1 MDSKG
6 APGQIVAGQTSNA
19 LGAYASQPIEQIVSN
34 LGVDLSKGLT
44 VELAAARLKQVGA
57 NRMTGFKTRSPSD
70 ILIDQFK
77 SSVVILLLVASAI
90 SGFSHEY
97 MQMVGILA
105 AVVINAVIGFITEYR
120 ALVSLRALEELSGPL
135 ARIRRGGQE
144 MEIPASE
151 IVPGDLVLLDAG
163 ARVPADIRLFQAAS
177 LAIDES
183 ILTGESVPAYKDI
196 VQHEGGMECIA
207 HQGTVVLSGRGRGVV
222 VATGDSTRLGKLG
235 QKLCSISLSTTPLE
249 RNLEHLGS
257 ALSIMT
263 VVICVLLFIV
273 GCFQHRDLFQMLQ
286 ISISLAVAAIPE
298 GLPVVATLAL
308 ALGTQRMVKL
318 NALIRKLSAVE
329 TLGCTQI
336 ICTDKTGTLTQNQMS
351 VSHIVIGGRTID
363 VSGSGYAPTGDL
375 SEVGNPLDIATEPVL
390 TKLLMAVALCN
401 DARVE
406 KQDDDGTSWHVLG
419 DPTEGALV
427 TVAAKAGLHQNRLK
441 QTYPR
446 LNELPFDM
454 TRKRMTTVHALE
466 DKKITAFVK
475 GSPESTLAVSTSY
488 LSDDGIR
495 PLDNEMITYFKL
507 KNQELAHSG
516 KRTLAVAMRHL
527 SGHSNLSADET
538 ESDLIFLGLVAMSDR
553 LKDGVKEAIAEC
565 QSAGIRVIMLTG
577 DQVATASAIAKELG
591 ISRPGHNLTLTDA
604 DFNEM
609 NEIEKNAALAQVSVL
624 ARTEPDTKLAIVQSL
639 QAQGKVVAMTGDGV
653 NDAAALRQADI
664 GVAMG
669 QGATAL
675 AREASAMVITDD
687 TFNTIVKAIE
697 QGRAIYTNI
706 ARAIAYL
713 ITASLTS
720 VLAVTLLVLANQDM
734 VMTPLQLLWLNLIM
748 HVFPGLGIVLQ
759 KASPAVMQMPPRKP
773 TQRLLG
779 VYQIV
784 QIVLRAVLIAVLS
797 YLAASGGTSG
807 AIGGTNIAVDGTA
820 AATGG
825 TTGAVDGT
833 ILLATL
839 SASLLL
845 QSWSWLSAGDPG
857 QLKAWRACLT
867 PNWSMLVTTAIGLAL
882 LLVAIYLPPLA
893 MVLETRALTAL
904 ELGHISMYCL
914 LSFAF
919 SLILGLWVHR
929 GNADQD

>member
-57 NRMTGFKTRSPSD
+57 NRMTGVKTRSPSD

-97 MQMVGILA
+97 MQMVGILT

-773 TQRLLG
+773 SQRLLG

-797 YLAASGGTSG
+797 YLAASGGTAA
-807 AIGGTNIAVDGTA
+807 AIGGTSIAVDGTA

-914 LSFAF
+914 LSFVI

>member
-1 MDSKG
+1 MKAKD
-6 APGQIVAGQTSNA
+6 APSQLDAGNTSTT
-19 LGAYASQPIEQIVSN
+19 LGAFASQPMEQIATSFA
-34 LGVDLSKGLT
+34 VDLSVGLT
-44 VELAAARLKQVGA
+44 AELAATRLKQVGP
-57 NRMTGFKTRSPSD
+57 NCMTGFKSRSPSD

-77 SSVVILLLVASAI
+77 SSVVVLLLVASAI

-120 ALVSLRALEELSGPL
+120 ALVSLRALEALSGPL
-135 ARIRRGGQE
+135 ARIRRGGVE
-144 MEIPASE
+144 MELAASE
-151 IVPGDLVLLDAG
+151 LVPGDLVLLDAG
-163 ARVPADIRLFQAAS
+163 SRVPADMRLFQAAS

-196 VQHEGGMECIA
+196 VPHESGMESIA
-207 HQGTVVLSGRGRGVV
+207 HQGTVVVSGRGRGVV

-257 ALSIMT
+257 ALSTMT
-263 VVICVLLFIV
+263 VVICVVLFGV
-273 GCFQHRDLFQMLQ
+273 GCIQHRDLFQMLQ

-351 VSHIVIGGRTID
+351 VSEIVIGGRTIN

-375 SEVGNPLDIATEPVL
+375 SEVGNRLDLATEPVL
-390 TKLLMAVALCN
+390 TQLLMAVALCN

-406 KQDDDGTSWHVLG
+406 KHLDESSWHVLG

-427 TVAAKAGLHQNRLK
+427 TVAAKAGLHQNHLK

-454 TRKRMTTVHALE
+454 TRKRMTTVHALA

-475 GSPESTLAVSTSY
+475 GSPESTLAVSTAY
-488 LSDDGIR
+488 LSDDGVR
-495 PLDNEMITYFKL
+495 PLDSEMMTYFKL

-527 SGHSNLSADET
+527 SGHSDLSADET

-565 QSAGIRVIMLTG
+565 QAAGIRVIMLTG

-609 NEIEKNAALAQVSVL
+609 NSTEKSSALSQVSVL

-639 QAQGKVVAMTGDGV
+639 QALGKVVAMTGDGV

-675 AREASAMVITDD
+675 AREASDMVITDD
-687 TFNTIVKAIE
+687 AFNTIVKAIE

-720 VLAVTLLVLANQDM
+720 VLAVTLLVVANQSM
-734 VMTPLQLLWLNLIM
+734 VLTPLQLLWLNLIM

-759 KASPAVMQMPPRKP
+759 KASPTVMQVPPRRP
-773 TQRLLG
+773 TDRLLG
-779 VYQIV
+779 RYQITK
-784 QIVLRAVLIAVLS
+784 IILRALLIAALS
-797 YLAASGGTSG
+797 F
-807 AIGGTNIAVDGTA
+807 V
-820 AATGG
+820 AATLLGHGQNAPSG
-825 TTGAVDGT
+825 TV
-833 ILLATL
+833 LLATL
-839 SASLLL
+839 SGSLLL
-845 QSWSWLSAGDPG
+845 QSWSWLCAGDPG
-857 QLKAWRACLT
+857 QLKSWAQILPRIWAQIL
-867 PNWSMLVTTAIGLAL
+867 PKNWHIIKGLAINWAMLVTTVIGLAL

-893 MVLETRALTAL
+893 LVLETRALAAF
-904 ELGHISMYCL
+904 ELGYVLVFCLISFVISIM
-914 LSFAF
+914 
-919 SLILGLWVHR
+919 LGLWV
-929 GNADQD
+929 NKSSDN

>member
-57 NRMTGFKTRSPSD
+57 NRMTGVKTRSPSD

-97 MQMVGILA
+97 MQMVGILT

-427 TVAAKAGLHQNRLK
+427 TVAAKAGLHQNHLK

-538 ESDLIFLGLVAMSDR
+538 ESELIFLGLVAMSDR

-773 TQRLLG
+773 SQRLLG

-797 YLAASGGTSG
+797 YLAASGGTAA